1 LIIKVEIS
9 KLKSIV
15 ESLLFLSGEPLKI
28 SKIAKICEVS
38 QLETENA
45 IKMLQGEYAS
55 SKRGIILIQKENEVQ
70 LSTNPENFSFINQLV
85 KSEIQEGLSRAAL
98 ETLSIVAYKEPISR
112 AEIESIRGVNC
123 SFTLRS
129 LMMRG
134 LLERIDNPKDGRGYL
149 YKISFEF
156 MKKLGIESVDKLPD
170 YRELSQD
177 PRIKSVLE

>member
-1 LIIKVEIS
+1 MEIQ
-9 KLKSIV
+9 KLKSVI
-15 ESLLFLSGEPLKI
+15 ESLLFLSGEPLKMA
-28 SKIAKICEVS
+28 KIAKICETS
-38 QLETENA
+38 NA
-45 IKMLQGEYAS
+45 EVERAIMLLQGEYAAA
-55 SKRGIILIQKENEVQ
+55 KGGIILIKKEDEVQ
-70 LSTNPENFSFINQLV
+70 LSTNPENFSYVDQLV
-85 KSEIQEGLSRAAL
+85 KSEMQENLSRAAL
-98 ETLSIVAYKEPISR
+98 EVLSIVAYRGPITR

-156 MKKLGIESVDKLPD
+156 LKKLGIENIEKLPD

-177 PRIKSVLE
+177 PRIESVIG

>member
-1 LIIKVEIS
+1 MEIP
-9 KLKSIV
+9 KLKSIA

-28 SKIAKICEVS
+28 SKIAKICESSKAEVE
-38 QLETENA
+38 QA
-45 IKMLQGEYAS
+45 IMILQGEYS
-55 SKRGIILIQKENEVQ
+55 STGRGIILIKKEDEVQ
-70 LSTNPENFSFINQLV
+70 LSTNPENFSFIDRLV
-85 KSEIQEGLSRAAL
+85 KSEMQEGLSKAAL
-98 ETLSIVAYKEPISR
+98 EVLSIVAYKGPITR

-156 MKKLGIESVDKLPD
+156 MKKLGIENIEKLPD
-170 YRELSQD
+170 YKELTAD
-177 PRIKSVLE
+177 PRIESVTG

>member
-1 LIIKVEIS
+1 MEIS

-28 SKIAKICEVS
+28 VKIAKICESPKAEV
-38 QLETENA
+38 ERA
-45 IKMLQGEYAS
+45 IMILQGEYAS
-55 SKRGIILIQKENEVQ
+55 AKRGIILVKKEDEAQ
-70 LSTNPENFSFINQLV
+70 LATNSENFSFVDQLA
-85 KSEIQEGLSRAAL
+85 KSEMQESLSKAAL
-98 ETLSIVAYKEPISR
+98 EVLSIVAYKGPITR

-134 LLERIDNPKDGRGYL
+134 LLARTDNPKDGRGYL

-156 MKKLGIESVDKLPD
+156 MKKMGIESIDKLPD
-170 YRELSQD
+170 YQELSQD
-177 PRIKSVLE
+177 PRIESVTG

>member
-1 LIIKVEIS
+1 MEIS
-9 KLKSIV
+9 KLKSVI

-28 SKIAKICEVS
+28 SKIVKICESSKSEV
-38 QLETENA
+38 ENA
-45 IKMLQGEYAS
+45 IMILQGECAS
-55 SKRGIILIQKENEVQ
+55 SNRGIILIKKEEEVQ
-70 LSTNPENFSFINQLV
+70 LSTNPENFSFIDQLV
-85 KSEIQEGLSRAAL
+85 KSEMQEGLSRAAL
-98 ETLSIVAYKEPISR
+98 EVLSIAAYKGPITR

-156 MKKLGIESVDKLPD
+156 MKKIGIESVDKLPD
-170 YRELSQD
+170 YQKLTQD
-177 PRIKSVLE
+177 PRIESVIG